1 MLNQMRVKFYSSFT
15 IHAGLEDGHRGALRQ
30 KLYEGDVGPQLP
42 DLKTLLNNVP
52 CIKNVEFQRF
62 RA

>member
-1 MLNQMRVKFYSSFT
+1 MLNQMRVKCCSSFT

-42 DLKTLLNNVP
+42 DLETSLNNVP
-52 CIKNVEFQRF
+52 
-62 RA
+62 